1 MDLVTTDWESYYT
14 TEYSLSRMSPLAYVM
29 DDRFEAISVSLK
41 VNDKPTGTW
50 FGDDIPNGLAT
61 IDWKNAFVIG
71 HNMLGFDS
79 YVMAYRY
86 GINPAMWGCT
96 LSMARAILSKTLPR
110 LGLGYLVEEFGL
122 GVKDQTILNQTKGKR
137 LEDFTAEE
145 LRRMGKYNAE
155 DTDQCYGVFKVLRK
169 YFTAKELWHIDKA
182 IRMRT
187 EPRFEL
193 DFGLLQTAAS
203 IERDRKHKALL
214 DLFRTLKGISSESE
228 QAELSML
235 TTDEKVEHIKRE
247 LASSAKFSSLLER
260 LGVEVP
266 LKPSPT
272 NPEKEIPALSK
283 TDQAMQD
290 LQEHDDPIVA
300 AAARCRLDV
309 KSTLLET
316 RIEKFIEAGKAAGGM
331 LPVPLRPNGAD
342 TTGRDSGEEYNCFTG
357 ETEVLT
363 LDGWKRFDD
372 WTGEP
377 IMQWWPDGRT
387 SFEASPGV
395 LVKDYAGPV
404 VDVDAVLL
412 SSTMTPEHR
421 LVHMVNGQ
429 AVERT
434 AQWLADRGRMDG
446 VPTGGVWEG
455 AKASLFTPDEAR
467 LLVAIAAD
475 ATVVHR
481 KTQRPTIQI
490 GLRRPRKVERMRQLL
505 AAVGCKYTERQYP
518 AQAGHKGDH
527 PTTVFFLPDCQY
539 GKGFGPWILGLSRE
553 ALDAFMDEIPH
564 WDGWLHTKGQTEFST
579 SSRRDAEW
587 FATAVHLSGKAT
599 TIRQYKGCYQMHV
612 CTSKYTSVAS
622 EDVNV
627 RQYEGKVYCASVESS
642 YILIRRNGKIAVAGQ
657 CQNLPRIDKKNPRTT
672 DALRKSLRAPKGKK
686 IIVADQSGIELRVN
700 HFLWKVPSSMALYQ
714 ADPEKADL
722 YKSFAS
728 RSLFRIPE
736 DQIDENQRQLGKVAQ
751 LGLGFGA
758 GAPTFRRVARTMGG
772 IVLPLSREE
781 DTPKDI
787 VTAEETVF
795 AWRSDYSEIVQGW
808 KACGIGVIDVARQ
821 VENGIDP
828 WGLVH
833 TVPEG
838 FMLPSKRIIRY
849 PSLRQEDDGEWPD
862 GRPKKSWF
870 YGNGR
875 TKARITG
882 PKACENIVQALARDS
897 IFDVTYEFFRL
908 TGLRPALEVHDELV
922 YVVDEGK
929 AEELLRLLQS
939 LLRQPPKWWPE
950 LVTWS
955 KGDIADTYGDAK

>member
-1 MDLVTTDWESYYT
+1 MDLVTTDWESYYDN
-14 TEYSLSRMSPLAYVM
+14 EYSLSRMSPLAYVM

-50 FGDDIPNGLAT
+50 FGSDIPKGLAT

-71 HNMLGFDS
+71 HNLLGFDA

-96 LSMARAILSKTLPR
+96 LAMARAVLSKSLPR

-122 GVKDQTILNQTKGKR
+122 GVKDQTILLQTKGRR
-137 LEDFTAEE
+137 LKDFTAEE
-145 LRRMGKYNAE
+145 RQRMGRYNAD
-155 DTDQCYGVFKVLRK
+155 DTDQCYGVFRVLRK
-169 YFTAKELWHIDKA
+169 YFSAKELWHIDKA

-214 DLFRTLKGISSESE
+214 DLFRTLKDISSEE
-228 QAELSML
+228 EKAELSML
-235 TTDEKVEHIKRE
+235 TADEKVEHIKKE

-300 AAARCRLDV
+300 AAAHCRLDV

-316 RIEKFIEAGKAAGGM
+316 RIEKFIEAGTAAKGF
-331 LPVPLRPNGAD
+331 LPIPIRPNGAD
-342 TTGRDSGEEYNCFTG
+342 TTGRDSGEEYN
-357 ETEVLT
+357 
-363 LDGWKRFDD
+363 
-372 WTGEP
+372 P
-377 IMQWWPDGRT
+377 
-387 SFEASPGV
+387 
-395 LVKDYAGPV
+395 
-404 VDVDAVLL
+404 
-412 SSTMTPEHR
+412 
-421 LVHMVNGQ
+421 
-429 AVERT
+429 
-434 AQWLADRGRMDG
+434 
-446 VPTGGVWEG
+446 
-455 AKASLFTPDEAR
+455 
-467 LLVAIAAD
+467 
-475 ATVVHR
+475 
-481 KTQRPTIQI
+481 
-490 GLRRPRKVERMRQLL
+490 
-505 AAVGCKYTERQYP
+505 
-518 AQAGHKGDH
+518 
-527 PTTVFFLPDCQY
+527 
-539 GKGFGPWILGLSRE
+539 
-553 ALDAFMDEIPH
+553 
-564 WDGWLHTKGQTEFST
+564 
-579 SSRRDAEW
+579 
-587 FATAVHLSGKAT
+587 
-599 TIRQYKGCYQMHV
+599 
-612 CTSKYTSVAS
+612 
-622 EDVNV
+622 
-627 RQYEGKVYCASVESS
+627 
-642 YILIRRNGKIAVAGQ
+642 
-657 CQNLPRIDKKNPRTT
+657 QNLPRIDKKKPKVT

-686 IIVADQSGIELRVN
+686 VIVADQSGIELRVN

-722 YKSFAS
+722 YRSFAA

-736 DQIDENQRQLGKVAQ
+736 EQIDKNQRQLGKVAQ

-772 IVLPLSREE
+772 IVIPLSRDEE
-781 DTPKDI
+781 TPKDV

-795 AWRSDYSEIVQGW
+795 AWRGDYSEIVQGW

-833 TVPEG
+833 TTPEG
-838 FMLPSKRIIRY
+838 FMLPSRRIIRY
-849 PSLRQEDDGEWPD
+849 PNLRQEDDGEWPD
-862 GRPKKSWF
+862 GRAKKSWF
-870 YGNGR
+870 YGVGR
-875 TKARITG
+875 AKARITG

-897 IFDVTYEFFRL
+897 IFDVAFEFFKL
-908 TGLRPALEVHDELV
+908 TGLRPALEVHDELI
-922 YVVDEGK
+922 YVVDEDK

-939 LLRQPPKWWPE
+939 LLRRPPGWWPE

-955 KGDIADTYGDAK
+955 EGDIADTYGDAK